1 MPLRRLELSNFKSY
15 RGAQVIDFGDDPF
28 TCIIGPNGSGKSNLM
43 DAISFVLGIKS
54 AQLRSTKLADLVY
67 RGRKAAEG
75 AQELG
80 LDVEIPET
88 QQTQSQLG
96 PNDARNASVAIVFED
111 DSGKEWNFK
120 RTMSASGSAASVYSL
135 NSKTVSWT
143 DYNKQLEK
151 FNILVKA
158 KNFLVFQGDVENV
171 ASQDSKKLSELID
184 RISGSADYAE
194 AYEDAKLQQEKASE
208 AANANHAKKRS
219 MLTEA
224 KHFKEQTAEV
234 KQWEKLMSSKDA
246 MIQRHLLWRLYHI
259 TNEIN
264 NSARQVEEASDQ
276 LSGLRGTVDEKSN
289 ELKEARK
296 EYANAQLK
304 VKSRE
309 ASVKKAVK
317 ALDDK
322 KPELVKVETEIEHSE
337 RKAKSTAAL
346 VERVQKDQKRQAESV
361 ATLKAGGAEIQK
373 KMDEAREKQREQSQA
388 AGRALTDADLA
399 EYRRLRAEA
408 NMLAVDERQ
417 QLEALRREQKS
428 LVSSLASMDDQ
439 LQQAERQR
447 SRMTTDVEALAEREE
462 TIAAKVAEMEG
473 EAKRIKSQL
482 DQAQAERNSISMRET
497 ELNDRLQETLR
508 KLVEAGADKRES
520 EKEIR
525 LKENIA
531 TLRRLFP
538 GIHGRV
544 VDLCKPTANKYETA
558 VRTVLG
564 RSLDQVVVETEK
576 VAIDCISYLKQQ
588 RKGVLTFVPIDT
600 VQVKPIPDKFRNVA
614 RGARLAI
621 DCIEFEP
628 SVERAMQYA
637 CGSAIICD
645 SQEVAKYVC
654 YEKRMEVKAVTLDGT
669 VFHKAGLITGGRGH
683 DRGRKF
689 NDKDV
694 DSLRQLRE
702 KQLQQLQ
709 ELSQSKP
716 KEKDDEGKYQ
726 VLSRLQ
732 AELATASDDLAATRL
747 RLEGLRKE
755 LAAVENDLRKM
766 NPEREKRAKA
776 LREVEDKLQGLAETV
791 EEADDG
797 VFATFCQR
805 INVGNIREYEG
816 VQLKAAREESEAL
829 QEFKIKA
836 ARNLHAVEFEEQQ
849 LKTTE
854 DRLGSLQASLER
866 ERRNSTVRSKRKQ
879 QVEEEIEALQAEIE
893 RQEGKLEKAKV
904 AAESVGDDV
913 ESARNAVKRAQRE
926 LDHALKEIATWND
939 EIERSASDRHAIY
952 RRCRLEDI
960 DLPLNAGDLNKVP
973 IEDNTAEMA
982 MDVDDGSLQPART
995 DDYGIEPDFDLL
1007 TDEDRE
1013 NDSPEYGTE
1022 FETQI
1027 AKMKADLERVV
1038 PNMKAVDRLKDVQN
1052 ELDQAEDEA
1061 DEARKASKEARDRFL
1076 GLKKKRCEL
1085 FNKAYQHMSGC
1096 IDRIYKD
1103 LTKQANGQGGGM
1115 AFLSLENSEEPYL
1128 AGVKYNT
1135 MPPGKRFVEIEQLSG
1150 GEKTMAA
1157 LALLF
1162 SIHSFH
1168 PAPFFVLD
1176 EVDAALDPT
1185 NVSKLARYVRQQ
1197 AEKSVQFL
1205 IISLKSTLYEHADGL
1220 VGVYREQVEN
1230 SSRTL
1235 TLSLR
1240 EYE

>member
-54 AQLRSTKLADLVY
+54 AQLRSIKLADLVY

-88 QQTQSQLG
+88 QTQSQLG

-120 RTMSASGSAASVYSL
+120 RTISAAGNTASVYSI
-135 NSKTVSWT
+135 NGKTVTWT
-143 DYNKQLEK
+143 DYNQQLEK

-184 RISGSADYAE
+184 RISGSADYAD

-264 NSARQVEEASDQ
+264 NSTRQVEEASGQ
-276 LSGLRGTVDEKSN
+276 LTELRGTVDEKSN
-289 ELKEARK
+289 DLKEARK

-309 ASVKKAVK
+309 GSVKKAVK

-337 RKAKSTAAL
+337 RKAKSTITL
-346 VERVQKDQKRQAESV
+346 VERVQKDQKRQADSV
-361 ATLKAGGAEIQK
+361 AVLKAGGAEIQK

-408 NMLAVDERQ
+408 NILAVAERQ

-428 LVSSLASMDDQ
+428 SVSALSSVDDQ
-439 LQQAERQR
+439 LQQAERKR
-447 SRMTTDVEALAEREE
+447 SRLNTDVEALAEREE
-462 TIAAKVAEMEG
+462 MMAEKVAEMEG

-531 TLRRLFP
+531 TLRRLFT

-544 VDLCKPTANKYETA
+544 VDLCKPTANKYEVA

-588 RKGVLTFVPIDT
+588 RKGVMTFVPIDT

-669 VFHKAGLITGGRGH
+669 VFHKAGLITGGRGQ
-683 DRGRKF
+683 DKGRKF

-702 KQLQQLQ
+702 KQIKQLQ

-732 AELATASDDLAATRL
+732 AELGTANDDLAATRL

-755 LAAVENDLRKM
+755 LAAVEKDLGEMK
-766 NPEREKRAKA
+766 PEREKRAKA
-776 LREVEDKLQGLAETV
+776 LREAEDKLQGLAEIV

-797 VFATFCQR
+797 VFAAFCQR
-805 INVGNIREYEG
+805 INVDNIREYED
-816 VQLKAAREESEAL
+816 VQLKVAREENEAL
-829 QEFKIKA
+829 EGFKIKA
-836 ARNLHAVEFEEQQ
+836 ARNVHAVEFEEQQ
-849 LKTTE
+849 LKATE
-854 DRLGSLQASLER
+854 DRLASLQATLDR
-866 ERRNSTVRSKRKQ
+866 EKRNSTARNKRKQ

-893 RQEGKLEKAKV
+893 RQERKLVKAKE
-904 AAESVGDDV
+904 AAESVGEDV
-913 ESARNAVKRAQRE
+913 ENARNAVKRAQRG
-926 LDHALKEIATWND
+926 LDNALKEIASWND
-939 EIERSASDRHAIY
+939 KIERSASDRHAIY
-952 RRCRLEDI
+952 RRCRLDDI
-960 DLPLNAGDLNKVP
+960 DLPLNVGDLRKVP

-982 MDVDDGSLQPART
+982 MDVDGTSLQPART
-995 DDYGIEPDFDLL
+995 DDYGIEPDFDAL

-1022 FETQI
+1022 FDTQI
-1027 AKMKADLERVV
+1027 TKMKAELERVV

-1052 ELDQAEDEA
+1052 ELDLAEDEA
-1061 DEARKASKEARDRFL
+1061 DEARKASKDARDRFL

-1115 AFLSLENSEEPYL
+1115 AFLSLEDSEEPYL

>member
-54 AQLRSTKLADLVY
+54 QQLRSTKLADLVY

-80 LDVEIPET
+80 LDVDVPET
-88 QQTQSQLG
+88 QESPSQLG
-96 PNDARNASVAIVFED
+96 PNDARNASVAIVFQD
-111 DSGKEWNFK
+111 DNGREWNFR
-120 RTMSASGSAASVYSL
+120 RTMSASAAGSSSYSL
-135 NSKTVSWT
+135 NGKTVRWEE
-143 DYNKQLEK
+143 YNKQLEK

-171 ASQDSKKLSELID
+171 ASQDAKKLSELID
-184 RISGSADYAE
+184 RISGSADYAD

-264 NSARQVEEASDQ
+264 DSTRRVEEASEQ
-276 LSGLRGTVDEKSN
+276 LAELRGTVDDKSN
-289 ELKEARK
+289 DLKEARK
-296 EYANAQLK
+296 AYAAAQLK

-309 ASVKKAVK
+309 GSVKKAVK

-337 RKAKSTAAL
+337 KKVKSTALL
-346 VERVQKDQKRQAESV
+346 VERVEKDQKRQAESV
-361 ATLKAGGAEIQK
+361 AALKAGGAEIRR
-373 KMDEAREKQREQSQA
+373 KMEEARAKQREKSQA

-408 NMLAVDERQ
+408 NLLVVDERQ

-428 LVSSLASMDDQ
+428 LVSALASMDDQ
-439 LQQAERQR
+439 VQQAERKR
-447 SRMTTDVEALAEREE
+447 SRLTTDVEALAEREE
-462 TIAAKVAEMEG
+462 TMAEKVAEMEG

-520 EKEIR
+520 ERETR
-525 LKENIA
+525 TKENIA

-544 VDLCKPTANKYETA
+544 IELCKPTANKYETA

-564 RSLDQVVVETEK
+564 RSLDQVVVETER
-576 VAIDCISYLKQQ
+576 VAIECIEYLKQQ
-588 RKGVLTFVPIDT
+588 RKGVLTFVPLDT
-600 VQVKPIPDKFRNVA
+600 VQVKAVPDKLRNVA

-621 DCIEFEP
+621 DCVEFDP

-645 SQEVAKYVC
+645 TQEIAKFVC

-669 VFHKAGLITGGRGH
+669 VFHKAGLITGGRGQGGN
-683 DRGRKF
+683 GRKF

-694 DSLRQLRE
+694 ESLKQLKE
-702 KQLQQLQ
+702 KQLKQLQ

-716 KEKDDEGKYQ
+716 KEKDDEGKYKA
-726 VLSRLQ
+726 LSRLQ
-732 AELATASDDLAATRL
+732 AELGSANDDLSATRL
-747 RLEGLRKE
+747 RLDGMRKE
-755 LAAVENDLRKM
+755 LAAVEKDLKKLK
-766 NPEREKRAKA
+766 PEREKRAKA
-776 LREVEDKLQGLAETV
+776 LHDAESRLEGLAQTV
-791 EEADDG
+791 DAADDSI
-797 VFATFCQR
+797 FAAFCQR
-805 INVGNIREYEG
+805 INVDNIREYED
-816 VQLKAAREESEAL
+816 VQLKVAREENEAL
-829 QEFKIKA
+829 EEFKTKA
-836 ARNLHAVEFEEQQ
+836 ARNVHAVEFEEQQ
-849 LKTTE
+849 LKATE
-854 DRLGSLQASLER
+854 DRLASLQATLER
-866 ERRNSTVRSKRKQ
+866 ELRNSEARSKRKQ

-893 RQEGKLEKAKV
+893 RQEAKLEKAKN
-904 AAESVGDDV
+904 AAESVAEEV
-913 ESARNAVKRAQRE
+913 EAARSALKSAQRD
-926 LDHALKEIATWND
+926 LDTALKEIASWND
-939 EIERSASDRHAIY
+939 EIVRSASDRHAIY

-960 DLPLNAGDLNKVP
+960 DLPLNRGSLNKVP
-973 IEDNTAEMA
+973 IDESTNDMA
-982 MDVDDGSLQPART
+982 MDVDDGSLHPART
-995 DDYGIEPDFDLL
+995 DDYGIEPDFDPL

-1013 NDSPEYGTE
+1013 NDTPEYGAE
-1022 FETQI
+1022 LEAQI
-1027 AKMKADLERVV
+1027 AKMKADLERVI

-1052 ELDQAEDEA
+1052 DLELAEDEA
-1061 DEARKASKEARDRFL
+1061 EDARRASKEARERFL

-1115 AFLSLENSEEPYL
+1115 AFLSLEDSEEPYL

-1197 AEKSVQFL
+1197 AEKKVQFL
-1205 IISLKSTLYEHADGL
+1205 IISLKSTL
-1220 VGVYREQVEN
+1220 
-1230 SSRTL
+1230 
-1235 TLSLR
+1235 
-1240 EYE
+1240 